1 MQSLLEKLAEIENR
15 RLSEVAQLDR
25 KLGNA
30 SVRSNRTMVRCPPPS
45 PGPSCTR

>member
-15 RLSEVAQLDR
+15 RLSEVAQLDH

-30 SVRSNRTMVRCPPPS
+30 SVRSNRTMVRCRARS
-45 PGPSCTR
+45 PGPPRTR